1 MAGEIISIARRVD
14 DFIIDR
20 VLQPGVNRA
29 GWYLGLPL
37 YTLARACMVLGA
49 GTGLIWI
56 HAFDTAFSADFFED
70 MFCLLV
76 MAGTVF
82 AQISAHERH
91 APRRSAL
98 APAVRL
104 TGLLWRTL
112 WLLDLALFPSQWP
125 MMSHGALLGSFA
137 WTLLLVLPYWLI
149 CCRQPPPPEP
159 LARGEFRPAT
169 IPVR

>member
-1 MAGEIISIARRVD
+1 MAERIISFARCVD

-20 VLQPGVNRA
+20 LMQPAVNLA
-29 GWYLGLPL
+29 CWYLGLPL
-37 YTLARACMVLGA
+37 YTLARACIVLGA
-49 GTGLIWI
+49 GIGAIWI
-56 HAFDTAFSADFFED
+56 HRYDTIPSADFLED
-70 MFCLLV
+70 ILCLLV
-76 MAGTVF
+76 MAGTAF
-82 AQISAHERH
+82 MQIRTHERS
-91 APRRSAL
+91 APRRPAL

-104 TGLLWRTL
+104 TGLIWRTL

-125 MMSHGALLGSFA
+125 VLSHAALFGSFA

>member
-1 MAGEIISIARRVD
+1 MTARIIGFARRVD

-20 VLQPGVNRA
+20 LLQPGVNLA
-29 GWYLGLPL
+29 CWSLGLPL
-37 YTLARACMVLGA
+37 YTLARACTVLGA
-49 GTGLIWI
+49 GIGVIWI
-56 HAFDTAFSADFFED
+56 HRYDTAFSTDFLED

-76 MAGTVF
+76 MSATAF
-82 AQISAHERH
+82 MQIRAHERSTPSRP
-91 APRRSAL
+91 AM

-104 TGLLWRTL
+104 TGLIWRTL

-125 MMSHGALLGSFA
+125 VLSHAALFGSFA

-159 LARGEFRPAT
+159 LARGKFRPAT